1 MKFSEEYKKS
11 AENINPDRQTIDRMK
26 AAVLKELQEHPDAP
40 VQPLEE
46 PKKPLPLRRIAY
58 IGGAVAACAAITIA
72 AVNLVPSL
80 KASNGMI
87 SSGAIADSSVAA
99 AEIAGNETAAPEF
112 SMIQNAATSGSAED
126 IAEEA
131 AADEA
136 PADDAY
142 SFDNGIAGTDGFI
155 SNDNRY
161 ENENPGAGDAPIP
174 EQSAEAVPAE
184 GAVYE
189 AHFYTPA
196 VFTHQSAGDS
206 VEYPKPCYVDNYL
219 EYWVGCMSARQTS
232 QDTYYESGFFTAGED
247 YNIYAPV
254 LHSLK
259 LGSGTALFDDVTVT
273 EYAPD
278 GTSGVVWHN
287 DFSDGSQKP
296 ENVWSSDGTGS
307 WAMSAGYLKI
317 SGGTDDYVLTFDKL
331 KLREGCKYKISGHM
345 RTVGAPS
352 GGFADIRADFSLAQN
367 VYESGREYVFAELS
381 DIVRFGK
388 ENNVPIYIGEFG
400 ADAES
405 FKNGLGGERWVAD
418 VMDFCNENG
427 ISYSYHAYHEPMF
440 GFYPEDTG
448 KYPQRRNEA
457 LAKVFA
463 DKNRNG

>member
-11 AENINPDRQTIDRMK
+11 AENMNPDRQTIDRMK

-40 VQPLEE
+40 AQPLEE

-112 SMIQNAATSGSAED
+112 SMIQNAATAGSAED

-184 GAVYE
+184 GAADSISDSTNKGHTNPASAPDGIANEFVPVTYE
-189 AHFYTPA
+189 VEESEDSTDETLVGNERPNPESGVVDTSGNTTSDNGSSTEDSWAETLECCDSTEEISITWEATYEPDDDRGNP
-196 VFTHQSAGDS
+196 SAGGAWVIVRSPQGWLTADGERYDAVKNAAAPADIS
-206 VEYPKPCYVDNYL
+206 VFYRAN
-219 EYWVGCMSARQTS
+219 S
-232 QDTYYESGFFTAGED
+232 
-247 YNIYAPV
+247 PV
-254 LHSLK
+254 ENRDFCLVIDGDMLY
-259 LGSGTALFDDVTVT
+259 LFDDQMN
-273 EYAPD
+273 Y
-278 GTSGVVWHN
+278 
-287 DFSDGSQKP
+287 
-296 ENVWSSDGTGS
+296 
-307 WAMSAGYLKI
+307 
-317 SGGTDDYVLTFDKL
+317 
-331 KLREGCKYKISGHM
+331 
-345 RTVGAPS
+345 
-352 GGFADIRADFSLAQN
+352 
-367 VYESGREYVFAELS
+367 
-381 DIVRFGK
+381 
-388 ENNVPIYIGEFG
+388 
-400 ADAES
+400 
-405 FKNGLGGERWVAD
+405 LGGYKKR
-418 VMDFCNENG
+418 
-427 ISYSYHAYHEPMF
+427 
-440 GFYPEDTG
+440 
-448 KYPQRRNEA
+448 
-457 LAKVFA
+457 
-463 DKNRNG
+463 

>member
-11 AENINPDRQTIDRMK
+11 AENMNPDRQTIDRMK

-40 VQPLEE
+40 AQPLEE

-112 SMIQNAATSGSAED
+112 SMIQNAATAGSAED

-184 GAVYE
+184 GAADSISDSTNKGHTNPASAPDGIANEFVPVTYE
-189 AHFYTPA
+189 
-196 VFTHQSAGDS
+196 VEESEDS
-206 VEYPKPCYVDNYL
+206 TDETL
-219 EYWVGCMSARQTS
+219 VGNERPNP
-232 QDTYYESGFFTAGED
+232 ESGVVDTSGNTTSDNGSSTEDSWAETLECCDSTEEISITWETTYEPDDDRGNPSAVGAWVIVRSPQGWLTADGERYD
-247 YNIYAPV
+247 AVKNAAAPADISV
-254 LHSLK
+254 FYWANSPVENRDFCLVIDGDMLY
-259 LGSGTALFDDVTVT
+259 LFDDQMN
-273 EYAPD
+273 Y
-278 GTSGVVWHN
+278 
-287 DFSDGSQKP
+287 
-296 ENVWSSDGTGS
+296 
-307 WAMSAGYLKI
+307 
-317 SGGTDDYVLTFDKL
+317 
-331 KLREGCKYKISGHM
+331 
-345 RTVGAPS
+345 
-352 GGFADIRADFSLAQN
+352 
-367 VYESGREYVFAELS
+367 
-381 DIVRFGK
+381 
-388 ENNVPIYIGEFG
+388 
-400 ADAES
+400 
-405 FKNGLGGERWVAD
+405 LGGYKKR
-418 VMDFCNENG
+418 
-427 ISYSYHAYHEPMF
+427 
-440 GFYPEDTG
+440 
-448 KYPQRRNEA
+448 
-457 LAKVFA
+457 
-463 DKNRNG
+463 

>member
-11 AENINPDRQTIDRMK
+11 AENMNPDRQTIDRMK

-40 VQPLEE
+40 AQPLEE

-112 SMIQNAATSGSAED
+112 SMIQNAATAGSAED

-184 GAVYE
+184 DAADSISDSTNKGHTNPAFAPDGIANEFVLVTYE
-189 AHFYTPA
+189 VEESEDSTDETLVGNERPNPESGVVDTSGNTTSDNGSSTEDSWAETLECCDSTEEISITWETTYEPDDDRGNP
-196 VFTHQSAGDS
+196 SAGGAWVIVRSPQGWLTADGERYDAVKNAAAPADIS
-206 VEYPKPCYVDNYL
+206 VF
-219 EYWVGCMSARQTS
+219 YWANS
-232 QDTYYESGFFTAGED
+232 
-247 YNIYAPV
+247 PV
-254 LHSLK
+254 ENRDFCLVIDGDMLY
-259 LGSGTALFDDVTVT
+259 LFDDQMN
-273 EYAPD
+273 Y
-278 GTSGVVWHN
+278 
-287 DFSDGSQKP
+287 
-296 ENVWSSDGTGS
+296 
-307 WAMSAGYLKI
+307 
-317 SGGTDDYVLTFDKL
+317 
-331 KLREGCKYKISGHM
+331 
-345 RTVGAPS
+345 
-352 GGFADIRADFSLAQN
+352 
-367 VYESGREYVFAELS
+367 
-381 DIVRFGK
+381 
-388 ENNVPIYIGEFG
+388 
-400 ADAES
+400 
-405 FKNGLGGERWVAD
+405 LGGYKKR
-418 VMDFCNENG
+418 
-427 ISYSYHAYHEPMF
+427 
-440 GFYPEDTG
+440 
-448 KYPQRRNEA
+448 
-457 LAKVFA
+457 
-463 DKNRNG
+463 